1 MLTAFKEKINKT
13 NFLNLLIAFIPA
25 SFIAGNTII
34 NLNIILLILS
44 VFYFYGKEVFKINYL
59 LLDKILIG
67 FFLLI

>member
-44 VFYFYGKEVFKINYL
+44 VFITTVKKFSK
-59 LLDKILIG
+59 LITSY
-67 FFLLI
+67 